1 MTSCPFIISGPEQG
15 LVLRHRLVGNAFQLV
30 AKHIQL
36 SATYEI
42 LHLLRGSELT
52 RRARS
57 FSAHNK
63 GGNLSKARPDTPNDD
78 LVRSSRFQ

>member
-1 MTSCPFIISGPEQG
+1 MTSGPFIISGPEQG

-36 SATYEI
+36 SATYGI
-42 LHLLRGSELT
+42 LHLLRGSELS

-63 GGNLSKARPDTPNDD
+63 GGNLPEARHNTPNDD
-78 LVRSSRFQ
+78 LVSSARLQ